1 MNLRELSEALVKG
14 FDMDI
19 FKQFLSS
26 ANESFKPSYT
36 DYSIYVDN
44 HEFISDL
51 YKIGEIEFDTIER
64 LIVVVGNLNSELSSK
79 SGKKGQY
86 EIGRKILKQE
96 LYDAGLFLFYDNS
109 GQFRFS
115 LITAIY
121 LGNKRIYS
129 NYRRYTYYVSP
140 LLANKTFITQM
151 SKSNFKSLDS
161 IQEAFSLEA
170 VSENFY
176 NDFNPQFRLLTEAV
190 TGHKRV
196 DLALAEDFA
205 LLFVIR
211 IIFLGF
217 VQKKGWLGE
226 RTDFMQFFWQE
237 YQASKHKEKFYKCW
251 LEPLFFEA
259 LNSPP
264 GHKLTSTGNEFSQ
277 SIQEVLQM
285 APFLNGE
292 LFKRIAG
299 IDDQGL
305 LLPDNVIAEFFDF
318 LFQYNFT
325 IEENTRYDE
334 ELELNPEFLG
344 IIFERLVNKA
354 DGAVY
359 TPRIEVDFM
368 CRLALVKWLEEN
380 SSCQYEDL
388 YYLFFREKGRGDE
401 YDEDQKQGNF
411 STKQMRELIDLLEN
425 VAICDPAAGS
435 GAFEVGMLQVL
446 SEVIEQLYHHPL
458 FPQDVTRKD
467 PFTLKRDLIASC
479 LYGVEVKPWAVWINQ
494 LRLWLTLFID
504 MPYEYCYSYEPL
516 LPSLNFKVRCGDSLV
531 QQLGSKSFPVHGYAV
546 VSKTVMHRIRQLKK
560 NKIDFFHNRLK
571 SPLMIEKMEKD
582 IYKLILEE
590 EINELR
596 KELRGFVS
604 AEGKQQIN
612 LFGADYS
619 PVEQPELEI
628 NENEKRQLQA
638 RITQLELQK
647 NALQDTLP
655 FVWSI
660 EFAEVF
666 FEKGGFDII
675 IGNPPYVRQEEI
687 ADPNGITDAKKYKQA
702 LQEVVRLDYD
712 YYFGKQTKIDG
723 KSDLYTYFYLRSL
736 RLLNSKGIH
745 CFICSNSWLDVGY
758 GGWMQ
763 EFLLRNVPMHFI
775 VDNHARRSFA
785 SADINTII
793 TLFAAPQ
800 KCLKPDAHAVKF
812 VAFSRPFEE
821 VIFTE
826 NLLKME
832 QVGKLTKTGDF
843 RIFPVKYSTLLNEG
857 SEYDTEEQRILDAGK
872 YIGDKWGGKYLRA
885 PDIFFTIMEKGRD
898 KIIRLNEVATALPGC
913 YSGINDFFY
922 ISEETV
928 SKFGIEEEYLTPL
941 IRNAKTLST
950 LIIQNI
956 SEHFV
961 LNVPPVPKKHLKSGI
976 RKYIN
981 WGEQQVTRGG
991 QKTKSGI
998 PWNQTVS
1005 VRTRKYWYSIPKKNL
1020 QGSNLFMQYVAN
1032 DRFYC
1037 PFSPQEMVS
1046 DRCFHRI
1053 FPKNLEKFY
1062 FLAVSLNSTL
1072 QMLFVMLLGRSNLG
1086 QGALK
1091 FETKDANNIYMFN
1104 PDMIENINLKEIL
1117 NRLGERKPISIFIE
1131 CGIDPESNIPIEQ
1144 QEPNPLPDRAALDK
1158 IIFDALGLSDEER
1171 KDVYRAVCR
1180 LVWNRVSKAK
1190 SV

>member
-1 MNLRELSEALVKG
+1 MSLRELSEALVKG

-19 FKQFLSS
+19 FKQLLSS

-458 FPQDVTRKD
+458 FPQDVNLKD
-467 PFTLKRDLIASC
+467 PFTLKRDLIANC

-504 MPYEYCYSYEPL
+504 MPYDYCYSYEPL

-638 RITQLELQK
+638 RIIQLELQK

-775 VDNHARRSFA
+775 IDNHARRSFA

-800 KCLKPDAHAVKF
+800 KRLKPDAHAVKF

-826 NLLKME
+826 NLLEME
-832 QVGKLTKTGDF
+832 QMGELTKTGDF

-885 PDIFFTIMEKGRD
+885 PDIFFTIMEKGREKLLKLGD
-898 KIIRLNEVATALPGC
+898 KDVADVRFGIKSGC
-913 YSGINDFFY
+913 NDFFY
-922 ISEETV
+922 LSEDKILKLNIEGKYLKPV
-928 SKFGIEEEYLTPL
+928 LKNPRESKNIHLYGDTLYKIIYCHEALHNLKNTSIKEY
-941 IRNAKTLST
+941 IY
-950 LIIQNI
+950 Q
-956 SEHFV
+956 
-961 LNVPPVPKKHLKSGI
+961 
-976 RKYIN
+976 
-981 WGEQQVTRGG
+981 G
-991 QKTKSGI
+991 QKMEVNKR
-998 PWNQTVS
+998 PS
-1005 VRTRKYWYSIPKKNL
+1005 VKGRKYWWSIGYWEPAHCFWMESINDINRVYLNKHKILESDKFYGITFHDNKWCMEKALSLNATIYALFREL
-1020 QGSNLFMQYVAN
+1020 QGFHGMGQGVLKLPVRDVKELLFVDCQFN
-1032 DRFYC
+1032 
-1037 PFSPQEMVS
+1037 Q
-1046 DRCFHRI
+1046 I
-1053 FPKNLEKFY
+1053 NLEW
-1062 FLAVSLNSTL
+1062 
-1072 QMLFVMLLGRSNLG
+1072 
-1086 QGALK
+1086 
-1091 FETKDANNIYMFN
+1091 
-1104 PDMIENINLKEIL
+1104 L
-1117 NRLGERKPISIFIE
+1117 NRNQESIFIE